1 MSSMK
6 IAASP
11 DRAVKDYLRH
21 LLVSGR
27 VGAVLTLRRRE
38 DTGSYDYGLITDPN
52 GLDSATPL
60 DPIMPVNGGDI
71 LSEVTPSKTSVAAV
85 LKPCEVRAFIELVKR
100 EQGSMK
106 NVLIISQT
114 CGGAYPIQMVANR
127 TLEGKILEY
136 FETVSEGKIPE
147 GIRPTCAACE
157 HFIPGNA
164 DITVSLACEKYSTSS
179 CILYFNT
186 EKGAAS
192 AEGFEGDSGD
202 DDFDAAAVSDLLK
215 KRLATKEELYGS
227 LMSEK
232 AGLDSLID
240 TFGKCI
246 GCHGC
251 GHVCPICYCVLC
263 DFESRNFDYDVKYF
277 ENELKQKKALRL
289 PPDTILFHL
298 GRLTHMS
305 FSCVGC
311 GLCSDVCPVNIPVS
325 QIFKRTGEE
334 TAGLFEYVPGM
345 DPEEPIP
352 VMVFKEEEFLEIG
365 ED

>member
-1 MSSMK
+1 MSSIK

-11 DRAVKDYLRH
+11 DRVMKDYLRH
-21 LLVSGR
+21 LLISGR
-27 VGAVLTLRRRE
+27 AGAVLTLRRSE
-38 DTGSYDYGLITDPN
+38 DTGSYDYGLITDPE

-60 DPIMPVNGGDI
+60 DPIMPANAGEI
-71 LSEVTPSKTSVAAV
+71 LAEVTPSKTSVAAV
-85 LKPCEVRAFIELVKR
+85 LKPCEIRAFIELVKR
-100 EQGSMK
+100 EQGSME
-106 NVLIISQT
+106 NVLIISHT
-114 CGGAYPIQMVANR
+114 CGGAYPIQMAANK
-127 TLEGKILEY
+127 TLEGKNPEY
-136 FETVSEGKIPE
+136 FETVSEGRIPE

-157 HFIPGNA
+157 HFIPANA
-164 DITVSLACEKYSTSS
+164 DVTVSLACEKDSTNS

-186 EKGAAS
+186 EEGAAS
-192 AEGFEGDSGD
+192 TEGFEGDKGA
-202 DDFDAAAVSDLLK
+202 DDFDSAAVSDLLK
-215 KRLATKEELYGS
+215 KRLAKKEEFYSS

-232 AGLDSLID
+232 TGLEFLID
-240 TFGKCI
+240 TFGKCV

-263 DFESRNFDYDVKYF
+263 DFESRNFDYDVKYI
-277 ENELKQKKALRL
+277 EKELEQKKALRL
-289 PPDTILFHL
+289 PPDTVLFHM

-325 QIFKRTGEE
+325 QIFKRTGEQ
-334 TAGLFEYVPGM
+334 TAGLFDYSAGM

>member
-6 IAASP
+6 IASSP
-11 DRAVKDYLRH
+11 DKALKDYLRH

-27 VGAVLTLRRRE
+27 AGAVLTLRRRE
-38 DTGSYDYGLITDPN
+38 DTGSYDYGFITDPE

-60 DPIMPVNGGDI
+60 DPVMPVNGGEI
-71 LSEVTPSKTSVAAV
+71 LTEVTPSRTTVAAV

-100 EQGSMK
+100 EQGSLE
-106 NVLIISQT
+106 NVLIISYT
-114 CGGAYPIQMVANR
+114 CGGAYPLQMAANR
-127 TLEGKILEY
+127 TLLAKIPEY
-136 FETVSEGKIPE
+136 FETVSEGSIPE

-164 DITVSLACEKYSTSS
+164 DITISLACEKESTSS

-186 EKGAAS
+186 EAGAAS
-192 AEGFEGDSGD
+192 AEGFEGEEGD
-202 DDFDAAAVSDLLK
+202 ADFDVLTVSDLLE
-215 KRLATKEELYGS
+215 KRTAEKEKLYGS
-227 LMSEK
+227 LMSK
-232 AGLDSLID
+232 KTGLESLID
-240 TFGKCI
+240 TFGKCV

-263 DFESRNFDYDVKYF
+263 DFESRNFDYDYKYF
-277 ENELKQKKALRL
+277 ENELEQKKALRL

-298 GRLTHMS
+298 GRLSHMS

-325 QIFKRTGEE
+325 QIFKRTGEQ
-334 TAGLFEYVPGM
+334 TAGLFEYVAGM